1 MQFVQFERG
10 RQVNLQEITR
20 FLQDAFESS
29 IHLSPTDPGLTYE
42 ELREVGTWAELTAA
56 EIDDALKSISPDRSN
71 TRSPKLLPSG
81 GMLAMLGHLSIA
93 KQPEYRQIGA
103 FDFLHAQLNAA
114 VKAQGAD
121 NAQLS
126 RNVIVERAVAAG
138 ISDLHIQAAI
148 TICALSQQAVVD
160 GDRVKAAPGWR
171 YEQLPSQQLR
181 TMPSPPI
188 NRFSEARGR
197 AYAIVKDII
206 ERRTDGRPKNAE
218 PFDAFA
224 EALDQ
229 LGYGHF
235 RLWWTQAV
243 AELRRTEPN
252 SSPLSA
258 LVLAAA
264 LVEGS
269 LTFVV
274 KHARALSLGVF
285 RSSDFDGE
293 PSSWRIDKLVA
304 SAAHGGKD
312 AIFDER
318 MRSSAKRLVD
328 TRQRIHAGRMLSD
341 FPSGVPDLRPE
352 EARAA
357 ITTAEDVVRRV
368 LDWLE
373 RYPPQK

>member
-1 MQFVQFERG
+1 
-10 RQVNLQEITR
+10 VNLQEITR

-42 ELREVGTWAELTAA
+42 EIREVATRAELAA
-56 EIDDALKSISPDRSN
+56 GEIEDALKSISPDRSN
-71 TRSPKLLPSG
+71 THPPKLLPSAS
-81 GMLAMLGHLSIA
+81 MLILLGHFSVA

-103 FDFLHAQLNAA
+103 FDFLYSQLNAA
-114 VKAQGAD
+114 VKEQGSD

-138 ISDLHIQAAI
+138 ISQLHIQAAI

-160 GDRVKAAPGWR
+160 GDRVKPARGWR
-171 YEQLPSQQLR
+171 YEQLPSQQR
-181 TMPSPPI
+181 QTMPSPPI
-188 NRFSEARGR
+188 NRLSEARGR

-206 ERRTDGRPKNAE
+206 ARRTDGRPKNAE

-235 RLWWTQAV
+235 RLWWAQAV

-274 KHARALSLGVF
+274 KHARSLNLGVF
-285 RSSDFDGE
+285 RSSDFDGG
-293 PSSWRIDKLVA
+293 PQTWKIDDLVA
-304 SAAHGGKD
+304 SAARGGSD
-312 AIFDER
+312 AIFNER
-318 MRSSAKRLVD
+318 TRSSAKKLVD
-328 TRQRIHAGRMLSD
+328 TRQRIHAGRMLSE
-341 FPSGVPDLRPE
+341 FPNGVPDLRPE

-357 ITTAEDVVRRV
+357 RATAEEVVRCV
-368 LDWLE
+368 IDWLGG
-373 RYPPQK
+373 YPPQK